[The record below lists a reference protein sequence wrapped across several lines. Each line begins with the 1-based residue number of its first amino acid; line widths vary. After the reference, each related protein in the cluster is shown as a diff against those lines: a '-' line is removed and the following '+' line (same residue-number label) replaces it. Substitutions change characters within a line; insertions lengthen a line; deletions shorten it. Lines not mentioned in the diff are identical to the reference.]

1 MGTITIVLA
10 DDHHIVRQGIKSLLE
25 NQPDLSVIAE
35 AGDGLEAVKVVAKLK
50 PSVVTVDL
58 MMPGLNG
65 LEVTRQV
72 RKLSP
77 NTKVIILSMY
87 MDEPYVIDAL
97 QSGASAYVLKDSY
110 ISDLIQAIHEVVAGH
125 HYLGRPLSDRAIEA
139 YMQNTKGA
147 TMDVYDTLTQRERE
161 ILHLLVEGLTN
172 AEIAARLFISQ
183 RTAELHRSTMMKK
196 LGLRTQMDLLKY
208 AMNKG
213 IILKPGSE

>member
-1 MGTITIVLA
+1 MEMITIVLA

-25 NQPDLSVIAE
+25 NQPGFSVVAE
-35 AGDGLEAVKVVAKLK
+35 AGDGLEAVKIVAKLK

-77 NTKVIILSMY
+77 ATKVIILSMY

-97 QSGASAYVLKDSY
+97 QRGASAYILKDSY
-110 ISDLIQAIHEVVAGH
+110 ISDLIRAIHEVVAGH

-139 YMQNTKGA
+139 YMQNTKGT

-161 ILHLLVEGLTN
+161 VLHLLVQGLSN
-172 AEIAARLFISQ
+172 ADVAAKLFVSV
-183 RTAELHRSTMMKK
+183 RTVELHRSTMMKK
-196 LGLRTQMDLLKY
+196 LGLRTPMDLLKY
-208 AMNKG
+208 ALNKG
-213 IILKPGSE
+213 IILKPGSK